1 MKQEEF
7 DARLKQLL
15 AEEAS
20 QPLGWWYLS
29 YADENGFRGGI
40 IIAAH
45 GFTGA
50 VYMANIL
57 KFSPGGEV
65 KGLPVPPGKL
75 PPEWYRNRLLTLEE
89 LTECFGPMSKLSELE
104 GKPS

>member
-29 YADENGFRGGI
+29 YADEEKFRGGV

-50 VYMANIL
+50 AYMANIL
-57 KFSPGGEV
+57 KFSPGGQV
-65 KGLPVPPGKL
+65 TGLPI
-75 PPEWYRNRLLTLEE
+75 PPEELPAQKYRNRLLTLAE
-89 LTECFGPMSKLSELE
+89 LNECWSMERLSELE
-104 GKPS
+104 GEPS

>member
-1 MKQEEF
+1 MTPEAFE
-7 DARLKQLL
+7 ARLKQLL
-15 AEEAS
+15 SEEAS

-29 YADENGFRGGI
+29 YADETKFRGGI

-50 VYMANIL
+50 AYMANIL
-57 KFSPGGEV
+57 KFSPGGQV
-65 KGLPVPPGKL
+65 TGVPVPPGKL

-89 LTECFGPMSKLSELE
+89 LNEIWGDMTKLSELE
-104 GKPS
+104 GEPS